1 MQSFA
6 LDIIGTHLDIRID
19 TPGDCSVLFSDIE
32 TRLQDFE
39 VRYSRFID
47 GNWLDT
53 LNKNRTGT
61 IDTDGQKMLG
71 YMLSVSANTDG
82 YFDPTV
88 GKRLTEL
95 GYGKPITNYQLPIT
109 NTETH

>member
-1 MQSFA
+1 MQQFA
-6 LDIIGTHLDIRID
+6 FDIIGTHLDIRID
-19 TPGDCSVLFSDIE
+19 TSEDCSLLFAEIE
-32 TRLQDFE
+32 TRLRDFE
-39 VRYSRFID
+39 QKYSRFIS

-61 IDTDGQKMLG
+61 LDIDGQKMLS
-71 YMLSVSANTDG
+71 YMLAVSANTDG

-95 GYGKPITNYQLPIT
+95 GY
-109 NTETH
+109 

>member
-19 TPGDCSVLFSDIE
+19 TDTDCSRVFTEIE
-32 TRLQDFE
+32 SRLQGFE

-53 LNKNRTGT
+53 LNKNRTAT